1 MKNMNISDRVVGLF
15 TRSNNKPLS
24 YNELVGELQLSKK
37 EKALLSE
44 TLQAMMAEGTV
55 AKKSR
60 KFSLIITKPVSTA
73 PAPEPLNPKLLEG
86 VFDATPLAK
95 NLSFAFVRTEKGDF
109 FISAEDTLNAYHG
122 DVVNIEPIF
131 RKGKS
136 DRAFVR
142 KIVKRANEILAGDI
156 RSSGQRLIF
165 ISSNLKIHN
174 WFEVNDAGAAKE
186 GEKVVLQVSNWGNP
200 VLGKMPVG
208 NVVEILGPSGDP
220 QVELMAVIRQYQ
232 LPLQFSEEVLAEVQ
246 NIQVEIPAGEYGKR
260 LDLRELFTFTI
271 DPASAKD
278 FDDAISLETT
288 SRGWRLHVH
297 IADVAHYVKPGGAIF
312 AEAAARGN
320 SFYFPKKV
328 IPMLPELLSNKVCS
342 LRPDEEKLTLSVITE
357 FDANGRVLE
366 QKLAETVIRSNHRL
380 SYEQVDQLFEGVRT
394 DLPAEL
400 TNVLFEARKLSAV
413 LSKKRLAEGYIF
425 FDLPELEYEYDDEG
439 LIRRFNLAEETE
451 SHKLIENF
459 MLVANEYTA
468 KKLTQL
474 SPTTLYR
481 IHEDPDTEKIEKL
494 ANLLAQYGIAYY
506 DRGSLNSSLQYLLTS
521 LPGPDYHRVFD
532 HIILRSMKK
541 AKYSTQHIRHFG
553 LGMETYTHFT
563 SPIRRLCDLLIHH
576 LCKTH
581 ILKSSAIQFSAENLR
596 HHAYVASEQELRA
609 DQAERDIERNYS
621 MAYMKKFVGERFS
634 GIVVSAKSAGL
645 IIRLN
650 EIPISAILKTVD
662 LPGGKWQYR
671 DREMRFVNPS
681 NNNYFQLMDKV
692 LVQIMDVSD
701 DIYLELQNVPN
712 AHQHLATVLPK
723 IANSPSDKRLDQ
735 KRNSRGRNA
744 IDRKGGRKK
753 SGKTN
758 NKRRTKR

>member
-1 MKNMNISDRVVGLF
+1 MNISERVTNLF
-15 TRSNNKPLS
+15 SNNYNKPLS
-24 YNELVGELQLSKK
+24 YNELVNELQLSKK
-37 EKALLSE
+37 EKSLLSE
-44 TLQAMMAEGTV
+44 TLQEMMAAGSIS
-55 AKKSR
+55 KKNR
-60 KFSLIITKPVSTA
+60 KFSLSPQKSEPSA
-73 PAPEPLNPKLLEG
+73 PPQQKLNPKLLEG

-142 KIVKRANEILAGDI
+142 TIVRRANEILAGDI
-156 RSSGQRLIF
+156 RYSGQRLIF

-174 WFEVNDAGAAKE
+174 WFEVSDPGEAKE

-208 NVVEILGPSGDP
+208 KVIEILGPSGDP

-232 LPLQFSEEVLAEVQ
+232 LPLEFSDEVLAEAQ
-246 NIQVEIPAGEYGKR
+246 QIPQQISPQEYNKR

-271 DPASAKD
+271 DPATAKD

-288 SRGWRLHVH
+288 AKGWRLFVH
-297 IADVAHYVKPGGAIF
+297 IADVAHYVKPDSAIF
-312 AEAAARGN
+312 AEAATRGN

-342 LRPDEEKLTLSVITE
+342 LRPDEDKLTQTVITE
-357 FDANGRVLE
+357 FDANGRILK

-380 SYEQVDQLFEGVRT
+380 SYEQVDQLFAGGSS
-394 DLPAEL
+394 DLPADL
-400 TNVLFEARKLSAV
+400 ANTLAEARKLSAV
-413 LSKKRLAEGYIF
+413 LSKKRLAEGYIH

-459 MLVANEYTA
+459 MLVANEFTA
-468 KKLTQL
+468 KKLTEL
-474 SPTTLYR
+474 SPTSLYR
-481 IHEDPDTEKIEKL
+481 IHENPDTEKIEKL
-494 ANLLAQYGIAYY
+494 AELLSFYGISYY
-506 DRGSLNSSLQYLLTS
+506 DRGSLNASMQYLLTS
-521 LPGPDYHRVFD
+521 LPGPEYHRVFD

-581 ILKSSAIQFSAENLR
+581 ILKSSPVKFNAEQLR
-596 HHAYVASEQELRA
+596 HYAHVASEQELQA

-650 EIPISAILKTVD
+650 EIPVSALLKAAD

-671 DREMRFVNPS
+671 DREMRFLNTS

-701 DIYLELQNVPN
+701 DIYLELQNVKD
-712 AHQHLATVLPK
+712 AHQHLATALPK
-723 IANSPSDKRLDQ
+723 IAKPESGKRLNQ
-735 KRNSRGRNA
+735 NKGSQRRNA
-744 IDRKGGRKK
+744 VDYKGGRKK
-753 SGKTN
+753 SGQNKN
-758 NKRRTKR
+758 NRRGKR

>member
-1 MKNMNISDRVVGLF
+1 MNISERVTDLF
-15 TRSNNKPLS
+15 SRNNNNPLS

-37 EKALLSE
+37 DKSLLSE
-44 TLQAMMAEGTV
+44 TLQAMMTEGTLV
-55 AKKSR
+55 KKSR
-60 KFSLIITKPVSTA
+60 KFALIIKKPVTAA

-131 RKGKS
+131 RKGKA
-136 DRAFVR
+136 DRAFIR

-174 WFEVNDAGAAKE
+174 WFEVNDPGAAKE

-200 VLGKMPVG
+200 VLGKLPVG
-208 NVVEILGPSGDP
+208 NVIEILGTSGDP

-232 LPLQFSEEVLAEVQ
+232 LPLEFSEEVLAEAQ
-246 NIQVEIPAGEYGKR
+246 QIPLEITAAEYRKR

-297 IADVAHYVKPGGAIF
+297 IADVAHYVMPGGAIF

-342 LRPDEEKLTLSVITE
+342 LRPDEEKLTLTVITE
-357 FDANGRVLE
+357 FDPNGRILE

-380 SYEQVDQLFEGVRT
+380 SYEQVDVLFEGGKT
-394 DLPAEL
+394 DLPNDL
-400 TNVLFEARKLSAV
+400 IQTLLEARKLSAV

-474 SPTTLYR
+474 SPATLYR
-481 IHEDPDTEKIEKL
+481 THENPDPEKIEKL
-494 ANLLAQYGIAYY
+494 ADLLANYGIAYY
-506 DRGSLNSSLQYLLTS
+506 DRGSLNASMQYLLTS

-581 ILKSSAIQFSAENLR
+581 ILKSSQVQFSAETLR
-596 HHAYVASEQELRA
+596 HYAFVASEQELRA
-609 DQAERDIERNYS
+609 DQAERDIEHNYS

-634 GIVVSAKSAGL
+634 GIVVSAKSSGL

-650 EIPISAILKTVD
+650 EIPISAILKTAD

-671 DREMRFVNPS
+671 DREMRFVSPS
-681 NNNYFQLMDKV
+681 NSNYFQLMDKV

-701 DIYLELQNVPN
+701 DIYLQLQNVKD
-712 AHQHLATVLPK
+712 AHQHLATVMPK
-723 IANSPSDKRLDQ
+723 IANTSSDKRLPQ
-735 KRNSRGRNA
+735 NKNSQRRNA
-744 IDRKGGRKK
+744 IDYKGGRKK
-753 SGKTN
+753 SGQTN
-758 NKRRTKR
+758 NKRRGKR

>member
-1 MKNMNISDRVVGLF
+1 
-15 TRSNNKPLS
+15 
-24 YNELVGELQLSKK
+24 
-37 EKALLSE
+37 
-44 TLQAMMAEGTV
+44 
-55 AKKSR
+55 
-60 KFSLIITKPVSTA
+60 
-73 PAPEPLNPKLLEG
+73 
-86 VFDATPLAK
+86 
-95 NLSFAFVRTEKGDF
+95 
-109 FISAEDTLNAYHG
+109 
-122 DVVNIEPIF
+122 
-131 RKGKS
+131 
-136 DRAFVR
+136 
-142 KIVKRANEILAGDI
+142 
-156 RSSGQRLIF
+156 
-165 ISSNLKIHN
+165 
-174 WFEVNDAGAAKE
+174 
-186 GEKVVLQVSNWGNP
+186 
-200 VLGKMPVG
+200 
-208 NVVEILGPSGDP
+208 
-220 QVELMAVIRQYQ
+220 
-232 LPLQFSEEVLAEVQ
+232 
-246 NIQVEIPAGEYGKR
+246 
-260 LDLRELFTFTI
+260 
-271 DPASAKD
+271 
-278 FDDAISLETT
+278 
-288 SRGWRLHVH
+288 
-297 IADVAHYVKPGGAIF
+297 
-312 AEAAARGN
+312 
-320 SFYFPKKV
+320 
-328 IPMLPELLSNKVCS
+328 
-342 LRPDEEKLTLSVITE
+342 
-357 FDANGRVLE
+357 
-366 QKLAETVIRSNHRL
+366 
-380 SYEQVDQLFEGVRT
+380 
-394 DLPAEL
+394 
-400 TNVLFEARKLSAV
+400 V